1 MEVVMI
7 LLLMVLML
15 PTLPTQTDVE
25 WRIAKGTYFTLH
37 SMDMGL
43 TYAGIHQGYT
53 EGNPIAKWYVERP
66 GLDFAVGTGL
76 MIATGHLLDLARKKN
91 KTLGWVLWGVL
102 TVAKAYIVWHN
113 MKILELR

>member
-1 MEVVMI
+1 MI

-25 WRIAKGTYFTLH
+25 GWRIAKGTYFTLH

-76 MIATGHLLDLARKKN
+76 MIATGHLLDLARKEN